1 MPSRAEITKRLGE
14 IHQEGQLIA
23 AGAIDTIRR
32 GYLKELA
39 DYTGRNTVIYAANQQ
54 PIVPEDIRGF
64 MTAFHELKGDK
75 LDLIIH
81 SGGGSSDATEQI
93 VAYARK
99 KFTHIRA
106 LIPERAMSAATMLA
120 CACDEIVMGK
130 QSAIGPIDPQFTI
143 NGASVPAYAILE
155 DFNRAVADVR
165 ADPKT
170 AALWVPKL
178 NKIPHGLISLCEQ
191 TIARSEELVKK
202 WLIEYSKK
210 TEDEATAIA
219 HWLASYVHKSHGKPI
234 DALQAREKGLNIVLL
249 EDDQKLQ
256 DKLLSVFHSTVLTF
270 ETNPCL
276 KMTENHLGNGYYLVQ
291 QQQFHMMPQQPFP
304 PQVPFPFP
312 LPIPQQPPIVIPP
325 QPAPIEPTPPP
336 PAPQPE
342 LPGT

>member
-1 MPSRAEITKRLGE
+1 MPSRAEITNRLGE
-14 IHQEGQLIA
+14 IQREGQLIA
-23 AGAIDTIRR
+23 GGAIDTIRR

-39 DYTGRNTVIYAANQQ
+39 DYTGRNTVIYAASQL
-54 PIVPEDIRGF
+54 PIIPDDIRGF
-64 MTAFHELKGDK
+64 MTAFHELQGDK

-81 SGGGSSDATEQI
+81 SGGGSSEATEQI
-93 VAYARK
+93 VQYARK
-99 KFTHIRA
+99 KFAHIRA

-155 DFNRAVADVR
+155 DFNRAIADVKT
-165 ADPKT
+165 DPKT

-202 WLIEYSKK
+202 WLMDYGKK
-210 TEDEATAIA
+210 SEAQATEIA

-234 DALQAREKGLNIVLL
+234 DAIQAREKGLNIVLL
-249 EDDQKLQ
+249 EEDQQLQ

-276 KMTENHLGNGYYLVQ
+276 KLTENHLGKGYYLVQ
-291 QQQFHMMPQQPFP
+291 QQQLQLIPQHPFQP
-304 PQVPFPFP
+304 QMPFP
-312 LPIPQQPPIVIPP
+312 LPLPFPQPPPDTPQVPPPSP
-325 QPAPIEPTPPP
+325 QPD
-336 PAPQPE
+336 

>member
-1 MPSRAEITKRLGE
+1 MPSRAEVTKKFAE
-14 IHQEGQLIA
+14 TKQEGQRIA
-23 AGAIDTIRR
+23 TEAIDKIRR
-32 GYLKELA
+32 DYLKELA

-64 MTAFHELKGDK
+64 MTAFHELQGDK

-81 SGGGSSDATEQI
+81 SGGGSSEATEQI

-130 QSAIGPIDPQFTI
+130 QSAIGPIDPQFTFG
-143 NGASVPAYAILE
+143 GATIPAYAILE

-178 NKIPHGLISLCEQ
+178 NKIPPGLISMCEQ
-191 TIARSEELVKK
+191 TIARSEELVRG
-202 WLIEYSKK
+202 WLTEFGKK
-210 TEDEATAIA
+210 TPEESASIA
-219 HWLASYVHKSHGKPI
+219 RWLASYSHKSHGKPI
-234 DALQAREKGLNIVLL
+234 DAIQARDKGLNIILL
-249 EDDQKLQ
+249 EDDQNLQ
-256 DKLLSVFHSTVLTF
+256 DKLLSVFHSIVLTF

-276 KMTENHLGNGYYLVQ
+276 KMTENHLGKGYYLVLQ
-291 QQQFHMMPQQPFP
+291 QQQIQFVPQHPLSPQMPF
-304 PQVPFPFP
+304 
-312 LPIPQQPPIVIPP
+312 PIPQQPPTIIPQKLDAP
-325 QPAPIEPTPPP
+325 EPVPKKPAD
-336 PAPQPE
+336 QPE